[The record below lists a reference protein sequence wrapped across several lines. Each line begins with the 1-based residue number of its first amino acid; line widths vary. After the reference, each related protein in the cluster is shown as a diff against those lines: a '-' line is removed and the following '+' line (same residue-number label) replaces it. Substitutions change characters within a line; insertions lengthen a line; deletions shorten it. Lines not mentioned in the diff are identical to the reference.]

1 MKRGQIFRYFK
12 EQEALESSKRQ
23 KKLER
28 NHREAILKEIDE
40 KNKRIEKIRKD
51 KENALIERQ
60 KLEILLKK
68 EKEKALQQSN
78 FSSSMKGEVKMK
90 NKSFNNEEGS
100 NNANNSS
107 LNKNDSTKT
116 IKKEPPQTSVVN
128 NYIENEKNKN
138 LSDSAILKEIL
149 LPSKK
154 KKTKKS
160 KNEFS
165 DLVNEKYLKEIEGVK
180 KESRKK
186 LSELLLT
193 SSNANANE
201 DIQKIGNEMLDAI
214 KFYF

>member
-1 MKRGQIFRYFK
+1 M
-12 EQEALESSKRQ
+12 
-23 KKLER
+23 ER

-60 KLEILLKK
+60 KLELLLKK

-100 NNANNSS
+100 NTVNNSS
-107 LNKNDSTKT
+107 LNKNDSIKT

-165 DLVNEKYLKEIEGVK
+165 ELVNEKYLKEVESLK
-180 KESRKK
+180 QESRKK

-201 DIQKIGNEMLDAI
+201 DLQKIGNEMLDAI
-214 KFYF
+214 KFIF